1 MPAASAAVTETISV
15 PSSAG
20 ASAAAEAGGR
30 APSRLPVL
38 SCGARGGPPSP
49 AETEFLALV
58 REESALRQALARVER
73 RKRVL
78 MNCFCDVDGVPVESH
93 DV

>member
-1 MPAASAAVTETISV
+1 MPAATAAAPDTISV

-20 ASAAAEAGGR
+20 AAPDAGGR
-30 APSRLPVL
+30 APSRPPVPR
-38 SCGARGGPPSP
+38 CGARGGPPTA

-73 RKRVL
+73 RKR
-78 MNCFCDVDGVPVESH
+78 
-93 DV
+93 